1 MSRRISRRELLK
13 DVGAASATTL
23 LAVGSG
29 KAKPAGALQS
39 EKTAQGEG
47 LLSLPSRTLLE
58 RHENHLE
65 QLVAGEMVVAFDRRY
80 GSIASIT
87 RKGDPIGTNFIG
99 NEVNT
104 PGVDPSDSRWTGD
117 LVTTVW
123 ELLADWRAPQL
134 GPNQPFQSSG
144 KWKRELTGKSD
155 DIRQVAYENS
165 TFTVK
170 YQKPS
175 TNDEG
180 VRSFNLAMSYRAGE
194 GSSLLWDIELEN
206 VTDHTLEIGELA
218 FPLMVNDDYAELYVD
233 PKTGEIRNDDESRTP
248 LRQKLIHEQ
257 KVFVHHFIGG
267 HSSYALIQRPLGD
280 PPFLLFH
287 PTQTTAFE
295 CVYRDDGS
303 FAKHVKRWSG
313 PDLLAVHSWATKN
326 LRGWGRNP
334 WVNGH
339 TSLVLEPG
347 EKRSYQLR
355 FVFVDGYDAIREEL
369 YKAGNLGIRI
379 LPSMVVQEDT
389 DAYVEVK
396 SKSDVEKIDFL
407 SDNISIKEKK
417 RVADKTLLTL
427 SFKGRG
433 QKSLKL
439 HYGGGRWTNLHFY
452 CIEDIEQLL
461 KARGRFIVERE
472 FYENPEDP
480 YHRHHMFLPFDHRI
494 GSTFLDAD
502 EVWEVGGSDEYGFS
516 EPLFLA
522 EKNLYYPAQKEVATL
537 ETYVADC
544 LFKYVQDPETYD
556 IHASLYWKKR
566 YPSSPWSHWTKER
579 AETTYRAYNYPHVAN
594 IYQALYRIG
603 KQYGLLTRKTP
614 EEYLKM
620 SYHTCLR
627 WFQTVP
633 WGRVGVMGGANAV
646 NILADIKKEGWQD
659 EYKNLLEEMRKCNE
673 VFLNDPYP
681 YASEFPV
688 DTTAHE
694 QVYFFTR
701 YFGNTEKNRKTL
713 QVTGALRGGNQP
725 VWFKYGNDNK
735 GDLASWY
742 TESTNGWALLQGFE
756 DTGDPDLL
764 IKGYAGVMSVQA
776 NLLPDGMGYG
786 NFIST
791 PGVLDHE
798 APRTLDNGVAQFGF
812 LKATKSYVIQDE
824 SFGLIGC
831 GCRVES
837 SAGEV
842 RVFPKD
848 GLKKR
853 ILFVHHKINLEATQG
868 EFDQVALAHTGQRLE
883 LRMSD
888 STGLVKK
895 AELEVKGLE
904 KGDYRVRHGRS
915 AVRMRVSDILKL
927 SLPIAEAKVIRIE
940 KV

>member
-1 MSRRISRRELLK
+1 
-13 DVGAASATTL
+13 
-23 LAVGSG
+23 
-29 KAKPAGALQS
+29 
-39 EKTAQGEG
+39 
-47 LLSLPSRTLLE
+47 
-58 RHENHLE
+58 
-65 QLVAGEMVVAFDRRY
+65 MVVAFDRRY

-155 DIRQVAYENS
+155 DIRQVTFENN

-180 VRSFNLAMSYRAGE
+180 VRSFSLAMSYRAGE

-233 PKTGEIRNDDESRTP
+233 AKTGEIRNDDESRTP

-355 FVFVDGYDAIREEL
+355 FVFVEGYDAIREEL
-369 YKAGNLGIRI
+369 YQAGNLGIRI

-396 SKSDVEKIDFL
+396 SKSDVEKIDLL

-417 RVADKTLLTL
+417 RVNDKTLLTL

-494 GSTFLDAD
+494 GSTFLDSD
-502 EVWEVGGSDEYGFS
+502 TVWEVGGSDETGFS

-522 EKNLYYPAQKEVATL
+522 EKNVYYPSQKEVATL
-537 ETYVADC
+537 EAYVTDC
-544 LFKYVQDPETYD
+544 LFKYIQNPETYAVR
-556 IHASLYWKKR
+556 ASLYWKER
-566 YPSSPWSHWTKER
+566 YPSSPWGHWTEER
-579 AETTYRAYNYPHVAN
+579 SEATFRSYNYPHPAN
-594 IYQALYRIG
+594 IYHALYRIG

-620 SYHTCLR
+620 AYHTCLR
-627 WFQTVP
+627 WFSTGP
-633 WGRVGVMGGANAV
+633 WRHIGLMGGSNV
-646 NILADIKKEGWQD
+646 LNILQDIKQEGWQE
-659 EYKNLLEEMRKCNE
+659 EYQSLLGEIKKCNQG
-673 VFLNDPYP
+673 FLENPYP
-681 YASEFPV
+681 YSSELLI
-688 DTTAHE
+688 DQTAHE

-701 YFGNTEKNRKTL
+701 YFGDTAKNQKTV
-713 QVTGALRGGNQP
+713 QVIKALRGGNQP
-725 VWFKYGNDNK
+725 VWFRYGNDKRRDVACWYN
-735 GDLASWY
+735 ASL
-742 TESTNGWALLQGFE
+742 NGMALLKAFE
-756 DTGDPDLL
+756 DSGDPECL
-764 IKGYAGVMSVQA
+764 IKGYPGVMSVMS
-776 NLLPDGMGYG
+776 NVLPDGMGF
-786 NFIST
+786 NFFICAA
-791 PGVLDHE
+791 GILDRE
-798 APRTLDNGVAQFGF
+798 PPRTFESGQGLYGF
-812 LKATKSYVIQDE
+812 LKSAKSYVIQDE

-837 SAGEV
+837 SAKEV
-842 RVFPKD
+842 RVYPKD

-853 ILFVHHKINLEATQG
+853 VMFTHKKVDIEATQG
-868 EFDQVALAHTGQRLE
+868 EFDQVVFNETGHGLE
-883 LRMSD
+883 FHMAD

-915 AVRMRVSDILKL
+915 AVRMRVSDTLKL
-927 SLPIAEAKVIRIE
+927 SVPIAEAKIIRIE
-940 KV
+940 KI